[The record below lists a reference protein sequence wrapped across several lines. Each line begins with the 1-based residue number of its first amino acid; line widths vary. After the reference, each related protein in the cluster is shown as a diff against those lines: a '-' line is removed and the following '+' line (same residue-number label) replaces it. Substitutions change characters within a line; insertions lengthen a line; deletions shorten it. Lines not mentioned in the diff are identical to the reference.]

1 MAKTIKFNLIC
12 DGNPVRTIE
21 DLQNNFSIEDILE
34 YYESKLL
41 HKWLDVRGYHA
52 ELEKI
57 NSIQTKNMLE
67 IIKALIKIFGVD
79 QDDKKIEE
87 SVYILEYLKEK
98 EVLYYTYFNAEQNVQ
113 QIVDDYHVGYRQL
126 VDEIINNPKD
136 VAKIKAAISEIAR
149 QYGWIFQLSHRALFY
164 ILKDYSPLT
173 LMCFLMNDYT
183 REYFLPKEIVDENGN
198 ITYDTAE
205 NSDKA
210 TMYQLLCKMIVSP
223 DFNDDME
230 EFLLSFSGKT
240 EDYWKDL
247 EPKGKRYM
255 IISMGQGDYVRAAGA
270 LGGDLS
276 KTDVE
281 NKFVILDGIDYKS
294 NSAARTLR
302 YMEV

>member
-21 DLQNNFSIEDILE
+21 DLQNNFSIEDILG

-52 ELEKI
+52 ELEKV
-57 NSIQTKNMLE
+57 NNIQTENTLE
-67 IIKALIKIFGVD
+67 IVKDLIKIFGVV
-79 QDDKKIEE
+79 QDDNKIEE

-98 EVLYYTYFNAEQNVQ
+98 EVLYYTYFNAEQKVQ
-113 QIVDDYHVGYRQL
+113 QIVEDYHTGYRQL

-136 VAKIKAAISEIAR
+136 VAKIKAAISEIAN
-149 QYGWIFQLSHRALFY
+149 QYKWIFKLNHRNLFY
-164 ILKDYSPLT
+164 ILKDYSPLAI
-173 LMCFLMNDYT
+173 MCFLMNDYT

-198 ITYDTAE
+198 ITYDTAR
-205 NSDKA
+205 NNDKA
-210 TMYQLLCKMIVSP
+210 TMYELLCKMIISQEFRDDLESHLVS
-223 DFNDDME
+223 FA
-230 EFLLSFSGKT
+230 GKT
-240 EDYWKDL
+240 DDYWKDL

-255 IISMGQGDYVRAAGA
+255 IISIGQGDYVRAAGV

-276 KTDVE
+276 KKDIE

-294 NSAARTLR
+294 NSALRELR